1 MNRENDELHL
11 RSLPRERASE
21 FFTARVMARVRSAD
35 LGAGRRPIALVATS
49 IAGVILLA
57 IAVGLALDARRPTV
71 SPQTTR
77 LATTDDAHMSAVESI
92 ETGETQLEP
101 VIYVGSTDH
110 YDFYLDLRP
119 SEPTAAGVH
128 TASYSGDLQ
137 PGL

>member
-1 MNRENDELHL
+1 MNTENDELHL

-21 FFTARVMARVRSAD
+21 FFTARVIARVRGTE
-35 LGAGRRPIALVATS
+35 LKPGRRSGAVAATT

-57 IAVGLALDARRPTV
+57 LAFSFMVDARRP
-71 SPQTTR
+71 SALPETTR
-77 LATTDDAHMSAVESI
+77 LAATDDAPLSAIESI
-92 ETGETQLEP
+92 EAGETQFEP

-119 SEPTAAGVH
+119 SETNAAGVH
-128 TASYSGDLQ
+128 TASYSGELQ